1 MKKKTR
7 RREILPPW
15 NMPADPV
22 KGVLWFMHWLLKVLV
37 RFFWIPIIAMA
48 LYETYVNRV
57 VGGLSN
63 GIVGGVITLL
73 VGIVVWALLYI
84 ALLCF
89 SIGTK
94 ITQTVSE
101 VNRLQQGFSSRRPF
115 SPFSDTE
122 SRVVEGTITD
132 LEEERRKRRPE

>member
-1 MKKKTR
+1 
-7 RREILPPW
+7 
-15 NMPADPV
+15 
-22 KGVLWFMHWLLKVLV
+22 MHWLLKVIV
-37 RFFWIPIIAMA
+37 RFFWIPIMAMA

-73 VGIVVWALLYI
+73 VGIVVWAVLYV

-94 ITQTVSE
+94 ITQTVDLG
-101 VNRLQQGFSSRRPF
+101 NRLQQGFSSRRPF